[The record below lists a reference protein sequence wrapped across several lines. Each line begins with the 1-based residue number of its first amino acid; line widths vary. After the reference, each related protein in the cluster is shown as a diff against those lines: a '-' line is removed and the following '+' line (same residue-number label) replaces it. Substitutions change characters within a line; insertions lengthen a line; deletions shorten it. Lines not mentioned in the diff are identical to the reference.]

1 MRTEINFLVRKNG
14 DHRPS
19 SLGGRSIAVA
29 RHAGS
34 QAGKMLAVYKFF
46 KIIYFQF

>member
-1 MRTEINFLVRKNG
+1 MRTEINFLVQKNG

-19 SLGGRSIAVA
+19 SLGGRSIAAA

-34 QAGKMLAVYKFF
+34 QTDKMLAVYKIF
-46 KIIYFQF
+46 KILQFQF